1 MRFVSHAARSR
12 IYVANVIAQNDV
24 EVVAAP
30 ASESPL
36 YKSYVKPAAK
46 KDRNKVVGHSQCLK
60 MLADSLKR
68 PSRNSSGPIR

>member
-12 IYVANVIAQNDV
+12 IYVANVNAQNDV
-24 EVVAAP
+24 EVVAVP

-46 KDRNKVVGHSQCLK
+46 KDRNKVVGLSPVLEDAC
-60 MLADSLKR
+60 
-68 PSRNSSGPIR
+68 